1 MSNSLV
7 CRDVFND
14 SVPPT
19 PEYSSVI
26 SNFDRL
32 KSDSEEFCRSK
43 DDDGGGKTTVIGCGE
58 GIDGKLLIGAV
69 E

>member
-1 MSNSLV
+1 M
-7 CRDVFND
+7 
-14 SVPPT
+14 
-19 PEYSSVI
+19 
-26 SNFDRL
+26 SNFDKL
-32 KSDSEEFCRSK
+32 KSDSEECCRSK